1 MSGGCFIDCSEV
13 RCRAY
18 IFPGVINYPVTFLR
32 MRDKRKP
39 MCSVSRCAAKRKAFI
54 IIFLISR
61 AVR

>member
-1 MSGGCFIDCSEV
+1 MMGNLMSGGCFIDRSEV

-39 MCSVSRCAAKRKAFI
+39 VDVQRNAKH
-54 IIFLISR
+54 LS
-61 AVR
+61 